1 MTPPIERTPRTLLFK
16 PFVFVAGAQAL
27 LLGLAAILL
36 AGLIASFGLFH
47 FDGVLDFHGPAER
60 PLWTFLTEGI
70 IDWLCA
76 AIVLLVVGRLTSRT
90 PFRTID
96 LLGTQAL
103 ARWPTVLIAGT
114 GCVPAF
120 HRFLAHL
127 AQTLPTG
134 QGVSLK
140 DSDGIISAGLIL
152 VILGLVCWMVAL
164 MYQSYAVSCNTRGG
178 KSAGT
183 FVAGLVLAE
192 VLSKFALYAFVTL
205 TAG

>member
-1 MTPPIERTPRTLLFK
+1 
-16 PFVFVAGAQAL
+16 
-27 LLGLAAILL
+27 
-36 AGLIASFGLFH
+36 
-47 FDGVLDFHGPAER
+47 
-60 PLWTFLTEGI
+60 
-70 IDWLCA
+70 
-76 AIVLLVVGRLTSRT
+76 
-90 PFRTID
+90 
-96 LLGTQAL
+96 
-103 ARWPTVLIAGT
+103 
-114 GCVPAF
+114 
-120 HRFLAHL
+120 
-127 AQTLPTG
+127 LPTG